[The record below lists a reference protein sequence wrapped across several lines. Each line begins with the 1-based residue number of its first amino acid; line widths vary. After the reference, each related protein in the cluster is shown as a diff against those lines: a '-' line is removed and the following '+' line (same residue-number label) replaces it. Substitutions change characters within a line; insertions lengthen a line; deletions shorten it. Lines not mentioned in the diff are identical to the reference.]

1 MKRRLWPYL
10 RLRVFLVVLVS
21 LAVVMGAYTLLG
33 RPRPVQA
40 TSNYLA
46 AARLQYPTIIGTA
59 LDSCN
64 LCHLSGSNDKN
75 QYGDAYESH
84 GHNFS
89 AIELLDSDHD
99 GYNNLTEI
107 NAHTFPGDAASHPNG
122 ATATPTATVSY
133 THLTLPT
140 SDLV

>member
-1 MKRRLWPYL
+1 MKRRLLSYQ
-10 RLRVFLVVLVS
+10 RLHFFLVM
-21 LAVVMGAYTLLG
+21 LALLGVVVGASVLLG

-40 TSNYLA
+40 TSNYLT

-84 GHNFS
+84 GHSFS
-89 AIELLDSDHD
+89 AIELLDSDYD
-99 GYNNLTEI
+99 GYSNLTEI
-107 NAHTFPGDAASHPNG
+107 NAHTLSLIHISE
-122 ATATPTATVSY
+122 PTRPY
-133 THLTLPT
+133 
-140 SDLV
+140 